1 MAAIAAARGNFLPL
15 EPSST
20 DFRAIAR
27 SQRPNFKE
35 TRMSSIA
42 NLSSAP
48 SALPPVNV
56 HPHGHKR
63 GSHVESTED
72 SSSDT
77 AAQIPPGAAQNLFGS
92 LLQSL
97 EQVIGVQPTT
107 ATPAATAT
115 PTTATLA
122 TAATT
127 PASAGAAAGTASTSS
142 SVGAGSPSASSASTL
157 LQNYLNNLAQNLQ
170 ANGSQTA
177 KLAGSSVS
185 VNA

>member
-1 MAAIAAARGNFLPL
+1 
-15 EPSST
+15 
-20 DFRAIAR
+20 
-27 SQRPNFKE
+27 
-35 TRMSSIA
+35 MSLIA

-63 GSHVESTED
+63 GLHIESSDD

-97 EQVIGVQPTT
+97 EQVIGIQATT
-107 ATPAATAT
+107 PGAATAT
-115 PTTATLA
+115 PA
-122 TAATT
+122 TAAT
-127 PASAGAAAGTASTSS
+127 PAGAPSGAATTAGATASTAGATTSTAATSSSAGAAD
-142 SVGAGSPSASSASTL
+142 PSASSASSL
-157 LQNYLNNLAQNLQ
+157 LKNYLTNLSQNLQ
-170 ANGSQTA
+170 ANGSQAA
-177 KLAGSSVS
+177 KNAGSSFS

>member
-1 MAAIAAARGNFLPL
+1 
-15 EPSST
+15 
-20 DFRAIAR
+20 
-27 SQRPNFKE
+27 
-35 TRMSSIA
+35 MSLIA

-63 GSHVESTED
+63 GSHVASSDD

-92 LLQSL
+92 LLQTL
-97 EQVIGVQPTT
+97 EQVIGVQPATAA

-115 PTTATLA
+115 PAAAAT
-122 TAATT
+122 TAAT
-127 PASAGAAAGTASTSS
+127 ASGAATASVSAANAAATSS
-142 SVGAGSPSASSASTL
+142 SAAAGSPSASPASTL
-157 LQNYLNNLAQNLQ
+157 LQNYLANLSQNLQ
-170 ANGSQTA
+170 ANGSQAA
-177 KLAGSSVS
+177 KIAGSSLS

>member
-1 MAAIAAARGNFLPL
+1 
-15 EPSST
+15 
-20 DFRAIAR
+20 
-27 SQRPNFKE
+27 
-35 TRMSSIA
+35 MSLIA

-63 GSHVESTED
+63 GSHVASSDD

-97 EQVIGVQPTT
+97 EQVIGVQP
-107 ATPAATAT
+107 ATA
-115 PTTATLA
+115 
-122 TAATT
+122 
-127 PASAGAAAGTASTSS
+127 AGAAATSS
-142 SVGAGSPSASSASTL
+142 SAAAGSPSASPASTL
-157 LQNYLNNLAQNLQ
+157 LQNYLTNLSQNLQ
-170 ANGSQTA
+170 ANGSQAA
-177 KLAGSSVS
+177 KIAGSSLS